1 MSAPIH
7 GNYHGYYIK
16 RPSTHDPRLALLPPS
31 FFASKHVLD
40 IGCNEGWV
48 TCEIAQTRRAAK
60 VVGVDIDETLIRAA
74 WKRRRSVWSAQRP
87 QPHTSTSSTT
97 SEAHLPPPPLPP
109 PASNSNSRKKR
120 KRHEEEHE
128 DSSNLDSISD
138 SGPSLANYFPA
149 SLEHTFG
156 PIPIPPSSSESQQ
169 TQFPHNV
176 LFRTCN
182 WAKEGAFEDKAG
194 YDIVLAFSITKW
206 IHLHGGDEGLLAFF
220 RRVHNVLRRDGKFVL
235 EPQPWEGYAKARK
248 MSPILQENAKTLK
261 LRPDAFAEALRD
273 IGFSEPQKLGSVGEG
288 GFHRPVDVYTKL

>member
-31 FFASKHVLD
+31 FFANKHVLD

-87 QPHTSTSSTT
+87 HSSTSESQIP
-97 SEAHLPPPPLPP
+97 SPPS
-109 PASNSNSRKKR
+109 SNLNSRKKR
-120 KRHEEEHE
+120 KRHEEDEQDYE
-128 DSSNLDSISD
+128 DSSNSGFDSG
-138 SGPSLANYFPA
+138 SGPSSVANYFPA

-156 PIPIPPSSSESQQ
+156 PIPIPPSSSSSSASQ
-169 TQFPHNV
+169 TEFPHNI
-176 LFRTCN
+176 LFRTCD
-182 WAKEGAFEDKAG
+182 WVKEGAFEDKSG

-235 EPQPWEGYAKARK
+235 EPQPWEGYTKARK
-248 MSPILQENAKTLK
+248 MSPLLQENAKTLK
-261 LRPDAFAEALRD
+261 LRPDDFAQALRD